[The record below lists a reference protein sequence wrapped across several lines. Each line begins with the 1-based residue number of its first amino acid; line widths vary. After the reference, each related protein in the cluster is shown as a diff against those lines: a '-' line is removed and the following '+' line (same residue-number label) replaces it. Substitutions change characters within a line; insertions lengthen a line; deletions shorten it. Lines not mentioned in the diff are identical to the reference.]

1 MADSLTPL
9 QRIVLPWYVQRAV
22 KRMLMEQRQQAE
34 RAQYDRKIGI
44 LARGA
49 ACDLVRRKMSVLPWL
64 TNWKA
69 VLNALALMA
78 DKQNQQGEYSTGRS
92 DVLSVYYSLRSLLQV
107 YRISGEVP
115 NEKN

>member
-1 MADSLTPL
+1 MHQNPCSRSAEYA
-9 QRIVLPWYVQRAV
+9 VLPWYVQRAV
-22 KRMLMEQRQQAE
+22 KRMLLQQRQQAE

-64 TNWKA
+64 TNWQA

-78 DKQNQQGEYSTGRS
+78 DKQNHQGEYTTGRS
-92 DVLSVYYSLRSLLQV
+92 DVLSVYYSLRSLLQDYQV
-107 YRISGEVP
+107 IER
-115 NEKN
+115 K